1 MSVSKELLET
11 LIRLEPA
18 QEPNESLRKL
28 LRQKVLSDIRKYEV
42 ISTTFQKNMVPI
54 LRPSDNHYH
63 KEIGKLSRIILTGN
77 WLKRG

>member
-42 ISTTFQKNMVPI
+42 ISTTFQKKIWYRFYDLPT
-54 LRPSDNHYH
+54 
-63 KEIGKLSRIILTGN
+63 IITTRRLGS
-77 WLKRG
+77 

>member
-42 ISTTFQKNMVPI
+42 ISTTFQKKI
-54 LRPSDNHYH
+54 WYRF
-63 KEIGKLSRIILTGN
+63 
-77 WLKRG
+77 